1 MHDGIAE
8 DLVGKRDPDFQVQ
21 SYHNTHALN

>member
-1 MHDGIAE
+1 MQDGIGE
-8 DLVGKRDPDFQVQ
+8 DLDGTSDPDFQVP